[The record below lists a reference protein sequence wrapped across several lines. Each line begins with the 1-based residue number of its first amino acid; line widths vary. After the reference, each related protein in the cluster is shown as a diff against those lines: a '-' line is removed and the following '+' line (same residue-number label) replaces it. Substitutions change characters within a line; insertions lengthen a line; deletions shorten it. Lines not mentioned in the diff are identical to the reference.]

1 MRNIHDSPAGERLR
15 SRSRWALY
23 GFLAVAAFF
32 LLTEHRAH
40 WSGILPYLLVLACP
54 LMHLFHTHGHR
65 RKGGPAAAP
74 AAAHQPR
81 ADDDAA
87 AQQGDTS

>member
-1 MRNIHDSPAGERLR
+1 MRKIHDSPAREGLR

-23 GFLAVAAFF
+23 GFLAVAAYF

-40 WSGILPYLLVLACP
+40 LSGILPYLLVLACP

-65 RKGGPAAAP
+65 RKRGAP
-74 AAAHQPR
+74 AAAHAPR
-81 ADDDAA
+81 ADGDAA
-87 AQQGDTS
+87 AHRGDTS